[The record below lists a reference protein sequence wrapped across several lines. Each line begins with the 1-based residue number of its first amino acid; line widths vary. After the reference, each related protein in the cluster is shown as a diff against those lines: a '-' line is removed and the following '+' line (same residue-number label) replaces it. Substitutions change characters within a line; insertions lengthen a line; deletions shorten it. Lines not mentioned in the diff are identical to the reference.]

1 MINIPFRQYAN
12 FKSIGNGFLLAIGTF
27 IFLILVIIIF
37 IGIKTKN
44 YTKIFTSNTNTTIS
58 QLYNNAKLGYNNPY
72 KEKYLTFL
80 ILGLDQREN
89 GNSLLTDTMMLVT
102 ANSENGDYLLL
113 SLPRDLWIEDLET
126 KINALYYYGQEY
138 DPENPTNLVEET
150 IENMLG
156 CKINYTAILKMDEIK
171 DLIDM
176 VGGIDVEIERSFTDH
191 HFPDEE
197 SGGEMTIIF
206 EQGINHFDGNRAMQ
220 FIRSRQSEDEI
231 EGTDEARQI
240 RQKKVILALK
250 NKLMQDFSLWLNP
263 ALSANIYNFVFN
275 DLDITPKLD
284 IQTSASYW
292 LIGKNLFL
300 KGHQTELELKWKEED
315 SILIPSR
322 DEKWGS
328 WILLPRSGEWESI
341 KDFYNSN
348 LP

>member
-1 MINIPFRQYAN
+1 MINLPFRQYIN
-12 FKSIGNGFLLAIGTF
+12 FKTIRNGFLIAIGT
-27 IFLILVIIIF
+27 LISLFLVIIIF

-44 YTKIFTSNTNTTIS
+44 YAKVFTSNTNTTLS
-58 QLYNNAKLGYNNPY
+58 QLYGDAKLGYSNPY

-89 GNSLLTDTMMLVT
+89 GNSLLTDTMMLITV
-102 ANSENGDYLLL
+102 NSENGNYLLL

-126 KINALYYYGQEY
+126 KINALYYYGQKNN
-138 DPENPTNLVEET
+138 PENPTGLVEET
-150 IENMLG
+150 IENILG
-156 CKINYTAILKMDEIK
+156 CKIDYTAILKMDEIK

-176 VGGIDVEIERSFTDH
+176 VGGINVEVERSFTDH
-191 HFPDEE
+191 HFPDET
-197 SGGEMTIIF
+197 SGGEMTINF
-206 EQGINHFDGNRAMQ
+206 EQGNNHFDGERAMQ

-250 NKLMQDFSLWLNP
+250 SKLMNDYSLWFNP
-263 ALSANIYNFVFN
+263 VLSANIYNYIFN
-275 DLDITPKLD
+275 DLEITPKLD
-284 IQTSASYW
+284 LQTSASYW
-292 LIGKNLFL
+292 IIGKNIILNG
-300 KGHQTELELKWKEED
+300 KQKELELKWKGDD

-328 WILLPRSGEWESI
+328 WILLPKSGNWESI
-341 KDFYNSN
+341 KNFYNSN